1 MLKIIPLGGLGEIGL
16 NMMVVEYEETIVII
30 DAGLMF
36 PEDYMLGVDIVIPDM
51 DYLRDNKDKIK
62 AIILTHAH
70 EDHIGA
76 ITYLLRE
83 ISVPVYATAFTLS
96 LVQNKLQE
104 FDLLHT
110 AQLKT
115 VRPGES
121 ISIVPF
127 DIEFIRVSHSTVD
140 GVALAIRTPVGLIIH
155 TGDFKINHCFE
166 ESNVTDISR
175 FARLGEEGV
184 LALFSDSTNVERE
197 GYTDSDQKVGEALA
211 KIVSESDGRV
221 IIALFA
227 SNIFRIQQ
235 IINIAI
241 HTRRKVVFNGRSIE
255 QTVAAARE
263 LGYLTYPDS
272 MTTDVKRV
280 NSLPD
285 SEILIITTG
294 SQGEPMSA
302 LARMATGFHKQVNIK
317 KGDSVIL
324 SSKSIPGNEKAISN
338 IINNLYRRGAR
349 VVYDKIAPVHV
360 SGHACQEELKL
371 MISLTRPE
379 YFIPIHGEYRHL
391 VTHARLAE
399 KLGIPRK
406 HVLLAENG
414 NIVLFERENDRAEEK
429 NRDKEIE
436 QFSTKNSSTSL
447 MPAPL
452 MRSFSLSSAI
462 VGRIAGSV
470 NSGRVLI
477 DGKGIGDV
485 GRSVLKERRNLS
497 EDGLVVVS
505 MIIDEETGIVLY
517 GPELISKGFVFGA
530 ETGYLVDDAQC
541 VILEIVEEI
550 EAGAHSRI
558 DLIRSRL
565 QKALKQYFFFTIR
578 RRPVIVP
585 IIIEV

>member
-1 MLKIIPLGGLGEIGL
+1 MPCLYANFNRRNEKVMLKMIPLGGLGEIGL
-16 NMMVVEYEETIVII
+16 NMMVVEYEETILII

-51 DYLRDNKDKIK
+51 DYLRDNKEKIR

-76 ITYLLRE
+76 VTYLLRE
-83 ISVPVYATAFTLS
+83 ISVPIYATAFTLS
-96 LVQNKLQE
+96 LVRNKLQE
-104 FDLLHT
+104 FDLHHT
-110 AQLKT
+110 ATLKQ
-115 VRPGES
+115 VHPGET
-121 ISIVPF
+121 ISIAPF
-127 DIEFIRVSHSTVD
+127 EIEFIRVSHSTVD
-140 GVALAIRTPVGLIIH
+140 GVALAIMTPVGLIVH

-241 HTRRKVVFNGRSIE
+241 HTRRKIVFNGRSIE
-255 QTVAAARE
+255 QTVAAAKE

-272 MTTDVKRV
+272 MALDVKRV

-285 SEILIITTG
+285 SEVLIITTG

-317 KGDSVIL
+317 RGDSVIL

-414 NIVLFERENDRAEEK
+414 NVVSFERTE
-429 NRDKEIE
+429 
-436 QFSTKNSSTSL
+436 
-447 MPAPL
+447 
-452 MRSFSLSSAI
+452 SALTEAASAGSEVI
-462 VGRIAGSV
+462 GRISGSV
-470 NSGRVLI
+470 TSGRVLI

-550 EAGAHSRI
+550 EAGAHSRV
-558 DLIRSRL
+558 DMIRSRL

>member
-16 NMMVVEYEETIVII
+16 NMMVVEYHDTIFII

-36 PEDYMLGVDIVIPDM
+36 PEDYMLGVDIVIPEM
-51 DYLRDNKDKIK
+51 EYLRENREKIK
-62 AIILTHAH
+62 GIVLTHAH

-76 ITYLLRE
+76 VVYLLRD
-83 ISVPVYATAFTLS
+83 ISVPVYGTAFTLS
-96 LVQNKLQE
+96 MVQNKIKESDITQSVD
-104 FDLLHT
+104 FH
-110 AQLKT
+110 QIS
-115 VRPGES
+115 PGDH
-121 ISIVPF
+121 ISIESF

-140 GVALAIRTPVGLIIH
+140 GVGLAIRTPIGLVVH
-155 TGDFKINHCFE
+155 TGDFKINHCVE

-175 FARLGEEGV
+175 FAMLGEEGV

-235 IINIAI
+235 IVNIAI
-241 HTRRKVVFNGRSIE
+241 NTGRKVVFNGRSIE
-255 QTVAAARE
+255 QTVAIARE
-263 LGYLTYPDS
+263 LGYLKFPDS
-272 MTTDVKRV
+272 IILDVKRLK
-280 NSLPD
+280 SHPD
-285 SEILIITTG
+285 SRIMIVTTG

-349 VVYDKIAPVHV
+349 VVYDKIDSQVHV

-371 MISLTRPE
+371 MINLTRPL

-399 KLGIPRK
+399 KLGLPRDN
-406 HVLLAENG
+406 VLLAENG
-414 NIVLFERENDRAEEK
+414 SIITFECAGGDI
-429 NRDKEIE
+429 DGTE
-436 QFSTKNSSTSL
+436 QVK
-447 MPAPL
+447 
-452 MRSFSLSSAI
+452 
-462 VGRIAGSV
+462 GRIQGSV
-470 NSGRVLI
+470 HTGRVLI

-550 EAGAHSRI
+550 EVGSESRV
-558 DLIRSRL
+558 DQIRARL